1 MRQNSSREVPRS
13 AISMYGGCQM
23 IESSTLDSVQV
34 RYPDSREH
42 SGVADPSGPFF
53 HYAGRFFS
61 HFDSFFSTLSVLLLC
76 NSERTLFLPLLLETC
91 MVCHQRPNKGL
102 VIVQYLLSIILTCT
116 HKGLM
121 LCGTT
126 SVAGISATIVQP
138 LQQVLQPV

>member
-1 MRQNSSREVPRS
+1 MKKQWRKNQWKNIKTTCKTAE
-13 AISMYGGCQM
+13 GGKTYCFGSW
-23 IESSTLDSVQV
+23 ERLDIRFYSCGKKLDICDSWGKKKYFFPIFTFSGGIVQFWTN
-34 RYPDSREH
+34 
-42 SGVADPSGPFF
+42 PFL
-53 HYAGRFFS
+53 A
-61 HFDSFFSTLSVLLLC
+61 
-76 NSERTLFLPLLLETC
+76 LPQETC

-126 SVAGISATIVQP
+126 SVAGTSVTIVQP